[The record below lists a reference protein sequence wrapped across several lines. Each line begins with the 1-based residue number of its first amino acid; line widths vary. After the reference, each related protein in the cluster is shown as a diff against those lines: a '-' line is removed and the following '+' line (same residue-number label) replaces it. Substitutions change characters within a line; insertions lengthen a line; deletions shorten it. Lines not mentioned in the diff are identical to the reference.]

1 MQVNWACSGPLK
13 SGRCFRSSMWNW
25 ACCVHVA
32 DTVQLCTEI
41 PTLNKISRGGLVSKP
56 EFVLGEWV
64 SDPDIRVFSVNSV
77 FTPRPLRKW
86 QAGFV
91 RWRMSGCLGP
101 GWSRIIYHRSSTR
114 LFTNSPWPN
123 SGNSEGMM
131 AACPVPCYTNYTLPC
146 GSNSSMN
153 VRG

>member
-13 SGRCFRSSMWNW
+13 SGRCFRSSMWNS
-25 ACCVHVA
+25 ACCVHTA
-32 DTVQLCTEI
+32 DTVQRRAQQYRPSTR
-41 PTLNKISRGGLVSKP
+41 ISRGGLVSRP
-56 EFVLGEWV
+56 EFVLGQRV
-64 SDPDIRVFSVNSV
+64 SDPDIRVFPVNSV

-114 LFTNSPWPN
+114 LFTNSPWLN

-131 AACPVPCYTNYTLPC
+131 AACPVPCYTNYTLPW
-146 GSNSSMN
+146 
-153 VRG
+153 REQQ